1 MYSIQEVIACAIIV
15 EYQATHERDVTLESR
30 TKQTASKEQYTP
42 TGDKYFQGIK

>member
-30 TKQTASKEQYTP
+30 TKQTALKEQYTP
-42 TGDKYFQGIK
+42 